1 MSTRI
6 IIAVDP
12 GKTTGIS
19 ILQIKVGEEPVL
31 LDSNELVI
39 TDFAPYMR
47 NQFERFWIGPHEPSI
62 NMEIVC
68 ERFTINAQTVRN
80 SQAPWSLEQIG
91 VMKQIC
97 RDYNYSEEKIIWQQ
111 PADAMNMFNNEKLK
125 RLGYWHRGG
134 KDHANDSIRHA
145 LLRAV
150 KVGWVPKGLLG

>member
-1 MSTRI
+1 MSKV

-12 GKTTGIS
+12 GKMTGTCV
-19 ILQIKVGEEPVL
+19 LEMPVGLEPAML
-31 LDSNELVI
+31 ASNEWEVHELAL
-39 TDFAPYMR
+39 FLR
-47 NQFERFWIGPHEPSI
+47 EQFSQRLPDESVK
-62 NMEIVC
+62 MEIVC

-91 VMKQIC
+91 ILKQTM
-97 RDYNYSEEKIIWQQ
+97 RDHGIPEESIVWQA

-134 KDHANDSIRHA
+134 EGHANDAIRHA

-150 KVGWVPKGLLG
+150 KSGWVPRGLLG